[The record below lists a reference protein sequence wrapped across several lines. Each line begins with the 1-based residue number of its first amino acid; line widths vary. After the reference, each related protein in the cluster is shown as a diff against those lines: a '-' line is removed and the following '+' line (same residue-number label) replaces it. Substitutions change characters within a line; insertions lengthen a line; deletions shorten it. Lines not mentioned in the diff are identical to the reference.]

1 MHIVKIM
8 KIVYNCF
15 LVFFLVAMQK
25 LYGALSNRVEKE
37 ETNFMNYLPS
47 NSLLYPLDFQQNWQA
62 SEPIPV
68 TIHYDVPSYGHK
80 DLLMA
85 LESYNDLENYQKES
99 EENKRRIIEEQNR
112 LEDVL
117 WNKIQLIKM
126 KDKMFQQSKHLRTY
140 KDKI

>member
-1 MHIVKIM
+1 MELL
-8 KIVYNCF
+8 F
-15 LVFFLVAMQK
+15 LT
-25 LYGALSNRVEKE
+25 R
-37 ETNFMNYLPS
+37 
-47 NSLLYPLDFQQNWQA
+47 
-62 SEPIPV
+62 
-68 TIHYDVPSYGHK
+68 SYGHK

-99 EENKRRIIEEQNR
+99 CYSLFQIKNYYLKKIYEENKRRIIEEQNR
-112 LEDVL
+112 LEDIL

>member
-1 MHIVKIM
+1 MD
-8 KIVYNCF
+8 
-15 LVFFLVAMQK
+15 

-99 EENKRRIIEEQNR
+99 YYSLFQIKKCYLKKIYEENKRRIIEEQNR

>member
-1 MHIVKIM
+1 MYIVKIM

-15 LVFFLVAMQK
+15 LVFLVVVMQK
-25 LYGALSNRVEKE
+25 LYGVSSNRLEKE
-37 ETNFMNYLPS
+37 EGNFMNFLPS

-68 TIHYDVPSYGHK
+68 TIHYNIPSYGHK

-85 LESYNDLENYQKES
+85 LESYTDLENYQKES

-112 LEDVL
+112 LEDIL
-117 WNKIQLIKM
+117 WNKIQLIKV
-126 KDKMFQQSKHLRTY
+126 KDKKLQRSKHLRTY